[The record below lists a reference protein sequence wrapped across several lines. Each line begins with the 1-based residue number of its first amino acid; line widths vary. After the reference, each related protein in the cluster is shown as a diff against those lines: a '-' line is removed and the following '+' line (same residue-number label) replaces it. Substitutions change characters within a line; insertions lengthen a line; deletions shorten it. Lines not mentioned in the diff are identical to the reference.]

1 VIFQSNIFKNKKE
14 KERNKNMSFEKE
26 NFFDLKARE
35 ESEREVIFSS
45 FFKLGIYEIK
55 TFFE

>member
-1 VIFQSNIFKNKKE
+1 
-14 KERNKNMSFEKE
+14 MSFEKE